1 MNNTY
6 QYSVSVYPIVFAL
19 SKKMNV
25 QLLNVCI
32 LITVFVLSS
41 HGVPIPSAKK
51 VILDV
56 PKLVNRFTKMITK
69 SKQSIFNKSKDFK
82 WGCGN
87 KCDTQK
93 RMLNVIKENRE
104 GNLNL
109 IGTGEDKGL
118 NGTSKITI
126 NKSRLSRRQIQNPAK
141 HLRWSS

>member
-6 QYSVSVYPIVFAL
+6 QIFISVYPIVFAL
-19 SKKMNV
+19 SITMKV

-41 HGVPIPSAKK
+41 HGMPTPSAKK
-51 VILDV
+51 VVLDV

-93 RMLNVIKENRE
+93 RMLNVIKENRD

-109 IGTGEDKGL
+109 IGIGGNEGL
-118 NGTSKITI
+118 NGTSKITV
-126 NKSRLSRRQIQNPAK
+126 NKPR
-141 HLRWSS
+141 

>member
-1 MNNTY
+1 MNNTD
-6 QYSVSVYPIVFAL
+6 QIFISVYPIVFAL
-19 SKKMNV
+19 SITMKV

-41 HGVPIPSAKK
+41 HGMPTPSAKK
-51 VILDV
+51 VVLDV

-93 RMLNVIKENRE
+93 RMLNVIKENRD

-109 IGTGEDKGL
+109 IGIGGDEGL
-118 NGTSKITI
+118 NGTSKITV
-126 NKSRLSRRQIQNPAK
+126 NKPRLGSNIIQ
-141 HLRWSS
+141 R

>member
-6 QYSVSVYPIVFAL
+6 QIFISVYPIVFAL
-19 SKKMNV
+19 SITMKV

-41 HGVPIPSAKK
+41 HGMPTPSAKK
-51 VILDV
+51 VVLDV

-87 KCDTQK
+87 KFDTQK
-93 RMLNVIKENRE
+93 RMLNVIKETRD

-109 IGTGEDKGL
+109 IGIGGDEGL
-118 NGTSKITI
+118 NGTSKITV
-126 NKSRLSRRQIQNPAK
+126 NKPRLGSNIIQ
-141 HLRWSS
+141 R

>member
-6 QYSVSVYPIVFAL
+6 QIFISVYPIVFAL
-19 SKKMNV
+19 SITMKV

-41 HGVPIPSAKK
+41 HGMPTPSAKK
-51 VILDV
+51 VVLDV

-93 RMLNVIKENRE
+93 RMLNVIKENRD

-109 IGTGEDKGL
+109 IGIGGDEGL
-118 NGTSKITI
+118 NGTSKITV
-126 NKSRLSRRQIQNPAK
+126 NKPRLGSNIIQ
-141 HLRWSS
+141 R

>member
-6 QYSVSVYPIVFAL
+6 QIFISVYPIVFAL
-19 SKKMNV
+19 SITMKV
-25 QLLNVCI
+25 QLLNVCV

-41 HGVPIPSAKK
+41 RGMPTPSAKK
-51 VILDV
+51 VVLDV
-56 PKLVNRFTKMITK
+56 PKLVSRFTKMIKK

-93 RMLNVIKENRE
+93 RMLNVIKENRD

-109 IGTGEDKGL
+109 IGIGGNEGL
-118 NGTSKITI
+118 NGTSKITV
-126 NKSRLSRRQIQNPAK
+126 NKRR
-141 HLRWSS
+141 

>member
-1 MNNTY
+1 ME
-6 QYSVSVYPIVFAL
+6 
-19 SKKMNV
+19 V

-41 HGVPIPSAKK
+41 HGMPTPSAKK
-51 VILDV
+51 VVLDV
-56 PKLVNRFTKMITK
+56 PKLVSRFTKMIKK

-93 RMLNVIKENRE
+93 RMLNVIKENRD

-109 IGTGEDKGL
+109 IGIGGDEGL
-118 NGTSKITI
+118 NGTSKITV
-126 NKSRLSRRQIQNPAK
+126 NKPRLGSNIIQ
-141 HLRWSS
+141 R

>member
-1 MNNTY
+1 M
-6 QYSVSVYPIVFAL
+6 
-19 SKKMNV
+19 KV

-41 HGVPIPSAKK
+41 HGMPTQSAKK
-51 VILDV
+51 VVLDV

-93 RMLNVIKENRE
+93 RMLNVIKENRD

-109 IGTGEDKGL
+109 IGIGGDEGL
-118 NGTSKITI
+118 NGTSKITV
-126 NKSRLSRRQIQNPAK
+126 NKPRLGSNIIQ
-141 HLRWSS
+141 R

>member
-1 MNNTY
+1 MK
-6 QYSVSVYPIVFAL
+6 I
-19 SKKMNV
+19 
-25 QLLNVCI
+25 QLLHLCI

-41 HGVPIPSAKK
+41 HGMPTPSAKK

-69 SKQSIFNKSKDFK
+69 SKQSIFNKSNDFK

-87 KCDTQK
+87 KCYTQK

-109 IGTGEDKGL
+109 IEIGGDKGL

-126 NKSRLSRRQIQNPAK
+126 NKPRLGRNIRQ
-141 HLRWSS
+141 L

>member
-6 QYSVSVYPIVFAL
+6 QIFISVYPIVFAL
-19 SKKMNV
+19 SITMKV

-41 HGVPIPSAKK
+41 HGMPTPSAKK
-51 VILDV
+51 VVLDV
-56 PKLVNRFTKMITK
+56 PKLVNRFTKMIIK

-93 RMLNVIKENRE
+93 RMLNVIKENRD

-109 IGTGEDKGL
+109 IGIGGDEGL
-118 NGTSKITI
+118 NGTSKITV
-126 NKSRLSRRQIQNPAK
+126 NKPRLGSNIIQ
-141 HLRWSS
+141 R